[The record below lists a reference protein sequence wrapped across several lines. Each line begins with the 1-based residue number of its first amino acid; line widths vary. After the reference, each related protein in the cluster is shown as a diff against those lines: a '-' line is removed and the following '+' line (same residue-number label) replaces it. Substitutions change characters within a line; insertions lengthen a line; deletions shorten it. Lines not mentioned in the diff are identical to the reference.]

1 MNLEKVVRELAD
13 KKDIEDL
20 ITWRFARAID
30 WLDVESAKACFHED
44 ARFAY
49 DAVDMNAH
57 DFCNAFAKGAA
68 ALKMRSHFIGCAA
81 VALNGD
87 KASGETY
94 AIFAATREGPAT
106 GKLEDY
112 VVSCRYFSEIERRAG
127 VWRMTSLRIAFDW
140 SFGQPT
146 PEKTPSGNTY
156 NYGLDINH
164 PLFRRLDPQTRGR

>member
-1 MNLEKVVRELAD
+1 MDLEKVVRELAD
-13 KKDIEDL
+13 KKAIEDL
-20 ITWRFARAID
+20 ITWRFARAVDWID
-30 WLDVESAKACFHED
+30 VDAAKACFHPD
-44 ARFAY
+44 GRFAY

-57 DFCNAFAKGAA
+57 DFCEAFGKGAA

-87 KASGETY
+87 QASGETY
-94 AIFAATREGPAT
+94 AIFAATRDNAAAGR
-106 GKLEDY
+106 LEDY
-112 VVSCRYFSEIERRAG
+112 VVSCRYLTEIERRDG
-127 VWRMTSLRIAFDW
+127 VWRMTSMRIVFDW

-164 PLFRRLDPQTRGR
+164 PLYRRLDPNSKR